1 MSGGPIFPLSEEFAT
16 LGRAESGD
24 ESMVGIRDWGALAC
38 VAIALGA
45 CDQTPVAPPKPD
57 PTPIVQD
64 VTPTP
69 QATTAEEAPVEER
82 RLALL
87 IGNQE
92 YPEEVGKLKR
102 PHTDVRVIK
111 EALIASGFLEK
122 DIVTVGDGD
131 RNEMMDGVKAF
142 INRLDAAGRGGVGF
156 VYYSGH
162 GGSVSDEGRMKGYF
176 LPVGTVPESRSDVV
190 VDGVLIDQ
198 LFSLFSN
205 LKAKA
210 IFFVADACRNA
221 AAVPGAD
228 ESSSALQP
236 FEGVARGMTR
246 ARTGQNLLAVYA
258 TREGDVAPDNGV
270 FADELARNLVKKG
283 VKASDV
289 FWDTLSDVSGKG
301 NPRGT
306 VEPGLAGNFCFQP
319 CDIEEPVG
327 PKESDAAAW
336 KAAETANSVEAF
348 TYFITQHPASAHV
361 VEASQRLQALA
372 NAPSPVPAPA
382 PSKSVL
388 FASARQKDMCSAFSM
403 IGKEDWA
410 KQFHRP
416 PNAGTW
422 HVYVESLTATGTLT
436 QAMAARD
443 AWNRKFPNL
452 GFALVSTIA
461 ADHNSNQQF
470 AVVLA
475 QGLPTFKAAEEVAT
489 FAKTCGVRADAY
501 LYRQKT

>member
-1 MSGGPIFPLSEEFAT
+1 ML
-16 LGRAESGD
+16 
-24 ESMVGIRDWGALAC
+24 GIRNLGGLAC
-38 VAIALGA
+38 VAFALAA
-45 CDQTPVAPPKPD
+45 CDQAPVAP
-57 PTPIVQD
+57 
-64 VTPTP
+64 VTPQPVPTV
-69 QATTAEEAPVEER
+69 QAPEAAPAPAPAEEAIVEER

-87 IGNQE
+87 IGNE
-92 YPEEVGKLKR
+92 DYPDEIGKLAR
-102 PHTDVRVIK
+102 PHTDVRVIR
-111 EALIASGFLEK
+111 EALIASGFRAE

-131 RNEMMDGVKAF
+131 RTEMMDGVKAF

-176 LPVGTVPESRSDVV
+176 LPVGIVPESRSDVV
-190 VDGVLIDQ
+190 VDGVIIDQ

-210 IFFVADACRNA
+210 IFFIADACRNV

-228 ESSSALQP
+228 ESSSASQA
-236 FEGVARGMTR
+236 FDGVTRGMTR

-289 FWDTLSDVSGKG
+289 FWDTLSGVSSKG

-319 CDIEEPVG
+319 CDLEEPVG

-336 KAAETANSVEAF
+336 KAAEAANSVEAF

-361 VEASQRLQALA
+361 IEASQRLQALA
-372 NAPSPVPAPA
+372 TAPSSGPAPA
-382 PSKSVL
+382 PSANKSVL

-410 KQFHRP
+410 RQFHRP

-452 GFALVSTIA
+452 EFALVSTMA
-461 ADHNSNQQF
+461 ADLASNQQF

-475 QGLPTFKAAEEVAT
+475 QGLLTFKEAEAVT
-489 FAKTCGVRADAY
+489 NFAKSCGIRADAY
-501 LYRQKT
+501 WHQQKT

>member
-1 MSGGPIFPLSEEFAT
+1 MRSIC
-16 LGRAESGD
+16 
-24 ESMVGIRDWGALAC
+24 IWGALASA
-38 VAIALGA
+38 VFVLAA
-45 CDQTPVAPPKPD
+45 CDQTSVAPGKRD
-57 PTPIVQD
+57 PTPIVED
-64 VTPTP
+64 IEPTP
-69 QATTAEEAPVEER
+69 EPATVEEPHVEER

-87 IGNQE
+87 IGNE
-92 YPEEVGKLKR
+92 DYPDEVGKLAR
-102 PHTDVRVIK
+102 PHTDVRVIR
-111 EALIASGFLEK
+111 EALIASGFRAE

-131 RNEMMDGVKAF
+131 RTEMMDGVKAF

-176 LPVGTVPESRSDVV
+176 LPVGTVPASRSDVV
-190 VDGVLIDQ
+190 VDGVIIDQ

-210 IFFVADACRNA
+210 IFFIADACRNA
-221 AAVPGAD
+221 AAVPGSD
-228 ESSSALQP
+228 ESSSASQA
-236 FEGVARGMTR
+236 FDGVTRGMTR

-289 FWDTLSDVSGKG
+289 FWDTLSGVSSKG

-319 CDIEEPVG
+319 CDLEEPVG

-336 KAAETANSVEAF
+336 KAAEAANSVEAF

-361 VEASQRLQALA
+361 IEASQRLQALA
-372 NAPSPVPAPA
+372 TAPSSGPAPA
-382 PSKSVL
+382 PSTSKSVL

-443 AWNRKFPNL
+443 AWNRRFPNL
-452 GFALVSTIA
+452 EFALVSTIA

-475 QGLPTFKAAEEVAT
+475 QGLPTFKDADEVAN
-489 FAKTCGVRADAY
+489 FAKSCGIRADAY
-501 LYRQKT
+501 IYKQKT

>member
-1 MSGGPIFPLSEEFAT
+1 MWGFRNLGG
-16 LGRAESGD
+16 
-24 ESMVGIRDWGALAC
+24 LAC
-38 VAIALGA
+38 VAFALAA
-45 CDQTPVAPPKPD
+45 CDQTPAAP
-57 PTPIVQD
+57 
-64 VTPTP
+64 VTPAPDAVVQTP
-69 QATTAEEAPVEER
+69 EATPAPVAGEEPPVEER

-87 IGNQE
+87 IGNE
-92 YPEEVGKLKR
+92 DYPEEIGKLAR
-102 PHTDVRVIK
+102 PHTDVRVIR
-111 EALIASGFLEK
+111 EALIASGFRAD
-122 DIVTVGDGD
+122 DIVTVPDGD
-131 RNEMMDGVKAF
+131 RTEMMDGVKAF

-176 LPVGTVPESRSDVV
+176 LPVGTVPASRSDVV
-190 VDGVLIDQ
+190 VDGVIIDQ

-210 IFFVADACRNA
+210 IFFIADACRNA
-221 AAVPGAD
+221 ADVPGAD
-228 ESSSALQP
+228 ASVSASQP
-236 FEGVARGMTR
+236 FEGVSRGMTR

-289 FWDTLSDVSGKG
+289 FWDTLSGVSSKG

-319 CDIEEPVG
+319 CDLEAPVG

-336 KAAETANSVEAF
+336 KAAEAANSVEAF
-348 TYFITQHPASAHV
+348 TYFITQHPASTHV

-372 NAPSPVPAPA
+372 TAPSSVPAPA
-382 PSKSVL
+382 ASKSVL

-410 KQFHRP
+410 RQFHRS

-422 HVYVESLTATGTLT
+422 HVYVESLTANGTLT

-452 GFALVSTIA
+452 EFALVSTIS
-461 ADHNSNQQF
+461 ADLASNQQF

-475 QGLPTFKAAEEVAT
+475 QGLPTFKEADEVAN
-489 FAKTCGVRADAY
+489 FAKSCGIRADAY
-501 LYRQKT
+501 TYKQKT

>member
-1 MSGGPIFPLSEEFAT
+1 M
-16 LGRAESGD
+16 R
-24 ESMVGIRDWGALAC
+24 GIRSLGGVVCIAFALA
-38 VAIALGA
+38 A
-45 CDQTPVAPPKPD
+45 CDQTPAAPLTPAPAPAAQTPEAAPPP
-57 PTPIVQD
+57 V
-64 VTPTP
+64 V
-69 QATTAEEAPVEER
+69 AEEPQVEER

-87 IGNQE
+87 IGNE
-92 YPEEVGKLKR
+92 DYPDEIGKLSR
-102 PHTDVRVIK
+102 PHTDVRVIRD
-111 EALIASGFLEK
+111 ALIASGFRAE

-131 RNEMMDGVKAF
+131 RTEMMDGVKAF

-190 VDGVLIDQ
+190 VDGVIIDQ

-210 IFFVADACRNA
+210 IFFIADACRNA

-228 ESSSALQP
+228 ESSSASQP

-319 CDIEEPVG
+319 CDLEAPVG

-336 KAAETANSVEAF
+336 KAAEAANSIEAF

-372 NAPSPVPAPA
+372 NAPSPTPAPA
-382 PSKSVL
+382 ASKSVL

-410 KQFHRP
+410 RQFHRP

-422 HVYVESLTATGTLT
+422 HVYVESLTANGTLT

-443 AWNRKFPNL
+443 AWNRKFPSL
-452 GFALVSTIA
+452 EFALVSTMA
-461 ADHNSNQQF
+461 ADLSSNQQF

-475 QGLPTFKAAEEVAT
+475 QGLPTKKEAEEVAT
-489 FAKTCGVRADAY
+489 FAKTCGIRSDAY
-501 LYRQKT
+501 IYRQKT